1 MSDIEQSPEGEGAEQ
16 AAELAA
22 TEADAALGDTAADP
36 ADTDLEADAEAD
48 DDSEVEPEDEADTE
62 VEADLDEAVETSLDE
77 DVDGEIIEEGDEDAA
92 EQELAESALEAS
104 DTEATDSEATD
115 SEASDSDAT
124 EAPAEEAAPAID
136 PVIAFKRQLRKLPGD
151 WFVIHSYAGY
161 ENKVKANLETRA
173 VTLGA
178 EDKIFQ
184 VEVPVEE
191 FTEVKNGQKKV
202 ANRKVLPGYVLVRM
216 ELDDESWG
224 VVRNTPGVTGFV
236 SATGGA
242 GGAPTPLSLSDVAK
256 FLAPKPEK
264 KASASSDADQGF
276 APQSVEVEFAVGESV
291 TVMDG
296 PFATLPASISEVDP
310 AAQKLKVLVSIFG
323 RETPVELGF
332 TQVEKID

>member
-1 MSDIEQSPEGEGAEQ
+1 MSETEQTPEAAEQ
-16 AAELAA
+16 AEMDV
-22 TEADAALGDTAADP
+22 DAVLGDTSADP
-36 ADTDLEADAEAD
+36 ADAPVAPTAEAAEEASALA
-48 DDSEVEPEDEADTE
+48 DDS
-62 VEADLDEAVETSLDE
+62 S
-77 DVDGEIIEEGDEDAA
+77 EDAA
-92 EQELAESALEAS
+92 ADDTQADEAGDDAAAADAAEA
-104 DTEATDSEATD
+104 
-115 SEASDSDAT
+115 
-124 EAPAEEAAPAID
+124 EAAPQID
-136 PVIAFKRQLRKLPGD
+136 PIVAFKRQLRKLPGD

-184 VEVPVEE
+184 VEVPIEE
-191 FTEVKNGQKKV
+191 YTEVKNGQKKT

-216 ELDDESWG
+216 DLDDESWG

-242 GGAPTPLSLSDVAK
+242 AGTPTPLSLSDVAK

-264 KASASSDADQGF
+264 KPAAAAAAEGDAGLV
-276 APQSVEVEFAVGESV
+276 PQAVEVDFEVGESV

-332 TQVEKID
+332 NQVEKIN

>member
-1 MSDIEQSPEGEGAEQ
+1 MSEIDQSPEADGVEETPAAAEQ
-16 AAELAA
+16 AEI
-22 TEADAALGDTAADP
+22 EADAVLGDTGADPEDAQMPPAADDVIDETVEGEAAGDA
-36 ADTDLEADAEAD
+36 ADENADAGDADAGEADAG
-48 DDSEVEPEDEADTE
+48 
-62 VEADLDEAVETSLDE
+62 ET
-77 DVDGEIIEEGDEDAA
+77 
-92 EQELAESALEAS
+92 
-104 DTEATDSEATD
+104 
-115 SEASDSDAT
+115 
-124 EAPAEEAAPAID
+124 AAPAID
-136 PVIAFKRQLRKLPGD
+136 PIIAFKRQLRKLPGD

-178 EDKIFQ
+178 EDKIYQ
-184 VEVPVEE
+184 VEVPIEE
-191 FTEVKNGQKKV
+191 YTEVKNGQKKT

-242 GGAPTPLSLSDVAK
+242 TGAPTPLSLSDVAK

-264 KASASSDADQGF
+264 KPAAAAAEGEGGLV
-276 APQSVEVEFAVGESV
+276 PQTIEVEFEVGESV

>member
-1 MSDIEQSPEGEGAEQ
+1 MSDTEQTPEAAEQ
-16 AAELAA
+16 AEKDV
-22 TEADAALGDTAADP
+22 DAVLGDTSADP
-36 ADTDLEADAEAD
+36 ADAAVPPTEEAIEEAVALADEPGESDAD
-48 DDSEVEPEDEADTE
+48 D
-62 VEADLDEAVETSLDE
+62 
-77 DVDGEIIEEGDEDAA
+77 
-92 EQELAESALEAS
+92 
-104 DTEATDSEATD
+104 
-115 SEASDSDAT
+115 
-124 EAPAEEAAPAID
+124 APAEEAPQLD
-136 PVIAFKRQLRKLPGD
+136 PIVAFKRQLRKLPGD

-178 EDKIFQ
+178 EDKIYQ
-184 VEVPVEE
+184 VEVPTEE
-191 FTEVKNGQKKV
+191 YTEVKNGQKKT

-224 VVRNTPGVTGFV
+224 VVRNTPGVTGFI

-242 GGAPTPLSLSDVAK
+242 AGAPTPLSLSDVAK

-264 KASASSDADQGF
+264 RAASAAAAEGEGGLI
-276 APQSVEVEFAVGESV
+276 PQAVEVDFQVGESV

-332 TQVEKID
+332 NQVEKID

>member
-1 MSDIEQSPEGEGAEQ
+1 MSEIDQSPAADGVEETPAAAEQ
-16 AAELAA
+16 AEI
-22 TEADAALGDTAADP
+22 EADAVLGDTGADPEDAQVPPAADDVIDEP
-36 ADTDLEADAEAD
+36 ADADADAAGD
-48 DDSEVEPEDEADTE
+48 A
-62 VEADLDEAVETSLDE
+62 
-77 DVDGEIIEEGDEDAA
+77 GDENASSGDAA
-92 EQELAESALEAS
+92 ADAGEA
-104 DTEATDSEATD
+104 
-115 SEASDSDAT
+115 
-124 EAPAEEAAPAID
+124 AAPAID

-178 EDKIFQ
+178 EDKIYQ
-184 VEVPVEE
+184 VEVPIEE
-191 FTEVKNGQKKV
+191 YTEVKNGQKKT

-242 GGAPTPLSLSDVAK
+242 TGAPTPLSLSDVAK

-264 KASASSDADQGF
+264 KPAAAAAEGEGGLV
-276 APQSVEVEFAVGESV
+276 PQAIEVEFEVGESV

>member
-1 MSDIEQSPEGEGAEQ
+1 MSDIDQCPGAEDAEQ
-16 AAELAA
+16 AAAEQAEDETVAAGAELDQDAA
-22 TEADAALGDTAADP
+22 T
-36 ADTDLEADAEAD
+36 DAE
-48 DDSEVEPEDEADTE
+48 PTE
-62 VEADLDEAVETSLDE
+62 VDE
-77 DVDGEIIEEGDEDAA
+77 DVEGDIVEEGDEDVA
-92 EQELAESALEAS
+92 EAELDESALQTDDMS
-104 DTEATDSEATD
+104 DD
-115 SEASDSDAT
+115 
-124 EAPAEEAAPAID
+124 APAEEAPAAPAID

-191 FTEVKNGQKKV
+191 YTEVKNGQKKT

-236 SATGGA
+236 SATGGQ
-242 GGAPTPLSLSDVAK
+242 GGSPTPLSLSDVAK

-264 KASASSDADQGF
+264 KTAAAGAADGDAGLV
-276 APQSVEVEFAVGESV
+276 PQNVEVEFEVGESV

-332 TQVEKID
+332 NQVEKID

>member
-1 MSDIEQSPEGEGAEQ
+1 MSDTEQTPEAAEQ
-16 AAELAA
+16 AEKDV
-22 TEADAALGDTAADP
+22 DAVLGETSADP
-36 ADTDLEADAEAD
+36 ADAPVAPTPEAAEEAVALADDAE
-48 DDSEVEPEDEADTE
+48 ETPVE
-62 VEADLDEAVETSLDE
+62 
-77 DVDGEIIEEGDEDAA
+77 
-92 EQELAESALEAS
+92 
-104 DTEATDSEATD
+104 
-115 SEASDSDAT
+115 
-124 EAPAEEAAPAID
+124 EAPAEEAPQID
-136 PVIAFKRQLRKLPGD
+136 PIVAFKRQLRKLPGD

-184 VEVPVEE
+184 VEVPTEE
-191 FTEVKNGQKKV
+191 YTEVKNGQKKT

-242 GGAPTPLSLSDVAK
+242 AGAPTPLSLSDVAK

-264 KASASSDADQGF
+264 KPAAAAAEGEGGLV
-276 APQSVEVEFAVGESV
+276 PQAVEVDFEVGESV

>member
-1 MSDIEQSPEGEGAEQ
+1 MSDIDQSPESEDADVTPAAAEQ
-16 AAELAA
+16 AEI
-22 TEADAALGDTAADP
+22 EADAVLADTAVDP
-36 ADTDLEADAEAD
+36 TDAPVPPTDDAVDQTVAAVGEE
-48 DDSEVEPEDEADTE
+48 SPVEEVA
-62 VEADLDEAVETSLDE
+62 
-77 DVDGEIIEEGDEDAA
+77 
-92 EQELAESALEAS
+92 
-104 DTEATDSEATD
+104 
-115 SEASDSDAT
+115 
-124 EAPAEEAAPAID
+124 AEEAAPEEDAPVID
-136 PVIAFKRQLRKLPGD
+136 PIIAFKRQLRKLPGD

-178 EDKIFQ
+178 EDKIYQ

-216 ELDDESWG
+216 DLDDESWG

-242 GGAPTPLSLSDVAK
+242 TGTPTPLSLSDVAK

-264 KASASSDADQGF
+264 KSAAAG
-276 APQSVEVEFAVGESV
+276 AEGEGGLVPPTIEVDFTVGESV

-332 TQVEKID
+332 SQVEKID

>member
-1 MSDIEQSPEGEGAEQ
+1 MSDIDQTPEAEGAEPTDPV
-16 AAELAA
+16 AEDETLAAGAEL
-22 TEADAALGDTAADP
+22 
-36 ADTDLEADAEAD
+36 DAEAATD
-48 DDSEVEPEDEADTE
+48 AESTE
-62 VEADLDEAVETSLDE
+62 LDE
-77 DVDGEIIEEGDEDAA
+77 DVEGETVAEGDEAVA
-92 EQELAESALEAS
+92 EAELDESALQTDDMSDDAPAEA
-104 DTEATDSEATD
+104 
-115 SEASDSDAT
+115 ASAE
-124 EAPAEEAAPAID
+124 EAPAEAAAPAID

-191 FTEVKNGQKKV
+191 YTEVKNGQKKT

-236 SATGGA
+236 SATGGQ
-242 GGAPTPLSLSDVAK
+242 GGSPTPLSLSDVAK

-264 KASASSDADQGF
+264 KSAAAAAADEQGF
-276 APQSVEVEFAVGESV
+276 APQNVEVEFEVGESV

>member
-1 MSDIEQSPEGEGAEQ
+1 M
-16 AAELAA
+16 
-22 TEADAALGDTAADP
+22 
-36 ADTDLEADAEAD
+36 
-48 DDSEVEPEDEADTE
+48 
-62 VEADLDEAVETSLDE
+62 
-77 DVDGEIIEEGDEDAA
+77 
-92 EQELAESALEAS
+92 
-104 DTEATDSEATD
+104 
-115 SEASDSDAT
+115 
-124 EAPAEEAAPAID
+124 
-136 PVIAFKRQLRKLPGD
+136 
-151 WFVIHSYAGY
+151 
-161 ENKVKANLETRA
+161 KANLETRA

-191 FTEVKNGQKKV
+191 YTEVKNGQKKT

-242 GGAPTPLSLSDVAK
+242 AGAPTPLSLSDVAK

-264 KASASSDADQGF
+264 KPAAAAAEGESGLV
-276 APQSVEVEFAVGESV
+276 APAIEVEFEIGESV

-332 TQVEKID
+332 NQVEKID

>member
-1 MSDIEQSPEGEGAEQ
+1 MSEIDQSPEADGVEETPAAAEQ
-16 AAELAA
+16 AEI
-22 TEADAALGDTAADP
+22 EADAVLGETGADPEDAQMPPAADDETVEGEVAGDA
-36 ADTDLEADAEAD
+36 ADETADAGEADAGEAD
-48 DDSEVEPEDEADTE
+48 AG
-62 VEADLDEAVETSLDE
+62 ET
-77 DVDGEIIEEGDEDAA
+77 
-92 EQELAESALEAS
+92 
-104 DTEATDSEATD
+104 
-115 SEASDSDAT
+115 
-124 EAPAEEAAPAID
+124 AAPAID
-136 PVIAFKRQLRKLPGD
+136 PIIAFKRQLRKLPGD

-178 EDKIFQ
+178 EDKIYQ
-184 VEVPVEE
+184 VEVPIEE
-191 FTEVKNGQKKV
+191 YTEVKNGQKKT

-242 GGAPTPLSLSDVAK
+242 TGAPTPLSLSDVAK

-264 KASASSDADQGF
+264 KPAAAAAEGEGGLV
-276 APQSVEVEFAVGESV
+276 PQAIEVEFEVGESV

>member
-1 MSDIEQSPEGEGAEQ
+1 M
-16 AAELAA
+16 
-22 TEADAALGDTAADP
+22 LGDTAADP
-36 ADTDLEADAEAD
+36 TGTVDADTAEADTADAEAD
-48 DDSEVEPEDEADTE
+48 AADTAAAGAE
-62 VEADLDEAVETSLDE
+62 LDQDAATDAVETELDDDDE
-77 DVDGEIIEEGDEDAA
+77 AEIVPEGDEDVA
-92 EQELAESALEAS
+92 EAELDESALQ
-104 DTEATDSEATD
+104 TDD
-115 SEASDSDAT
+115 MGDDAPAE

-242 GGAPTPLSLSDVAK
+242 AGKPTPLSLSDVAK

-264 KASASSDADQGF
+264 KSAAAGTADDQGF
-276 APQSVEVEFAVGESV
+276 APQAVEVEFEVGESV

>member
-1 MSDIEQSPEGEGAEQ
+1 MSDIDQSPEADGVEETPAAAEQ
-16 AAELAA
+16 AEI
-22 TEADAALGDTAADP
+22 EADAVLGDTGADPSDAEVPPAADDET
-36 ADTDLEADAEAD
+36 AGDDAIDETAGD
-48 DDSEVEPEDEADTE
+48 EGIVEEIVDGDEADLE
-62 VEADLDEAVETSLDE
+62 GGDEA
-77 DVDGEIIEEGDEDAA
+77 
-92 EQELAESALEAS
+92 EA
-104 DTEATDSEATD
+104 
-115 SEASDSDAT
+115 
-124 EAPAEEAAPAID
+124 EAPAEPAAPTID
-136 PVIAFKRQLRKLPGD
+136 PIIAFKRQLRKLPGD

-184 VEVPVEE
+184 VEVPIEE
-191 FTEVKNGQKKV
+191 YTEVKNGQKKT

-242 GGAPTPLSLSDVAK
+242 TGAPTPLSLSDVAK

-264 KASASSDADQGF
+264 KAAAAGAAEGEGGLV
-276 APQSVEVEFAVGESV
+276 APAIEVEFEVGESV

>member
-1 MSDIEQSPEGEGAEQ
+1 MSEIDQSPEADGVEETPAAAEQ
-16 AAELAA
+16 AEI
-22 TEADAALGDTAADP
+22 EADAVLGDTGADPEDAQMPPAADDVIDETVEGEAAGDA
-36 ADTDLEADAEAD
+36 ADENADAGDADAGEADAG
-48 DDSEVEPEDEADTE
+48 
-62 VEADLDEAVETSLDE
+62 ET
-77 DVDGEIIEEGDEDAA
+77 
-92 EQELAESALEAS
+92 
-104 DTEATDSEATD
+104 
-115 SEASDSDAT
+115 
-124 EAPAEEAAPAID
+124 AAPAID
-136 PVIAFKRQLRKLPGD
+136 PIIAFKRQLRKLPGD

-178 EDKIFQ
+178 EDKIYQ
-184 VEVPVEE
+184 VEVPIEE
-191 FTEVKNGQKKV
+191 YTEVKNGQKKT

-242 GGAPTPLSLSDVAK
+242 TGAPTPLTLSDVAK

-264 KASASSDADQGF
+264 KPAAAAAEGEGGLV
-276 APQSVEVEFAVGESV
+276 PQTIEVEFEVGESV

>member
-1 MSDIEQSPEGEGAEQ
+1 MSEIDQSPEADGVEETPAAAEQ
-16 AAELAA
+16 AEI
-22 TEADAALGDTAADP
+22 EADAVLGDTGADPEDAQVPPAADDVIDEP
-36 ADTDLEADAEAD
+36 ADADADAAGD
-48 DDSEVEPEDEADTE
+48 A
-62 VEADLDEAVETSLDE
+62 
-77 DVDGEIIEEGDEDAA
+77 GDENAGSGEAAADAG
-92 EQELAESALEAS
+92 EA
-104 DTEATDSEATD
+104 
-115 SEASDSDAT
+115 
-124 EAPAEEAAPAID
+124 AAPAID

-178 EDKIFQ
+178 EDKIYQ
-184 VEVPVEE
+184 VEVPIEE
-191 FTEVKNGQKKV
+191 YTEVKNGQKKT

-242 GGAPTPLSLSDVAK
+242 TGAPTPLSLSDVAK

-264 KASASSDADQGF
+264 KPAAAAAEGEGGLV
-276 APQSVEVEFAVGESV
+276 PQAIEVEFEVGESV

>member
-1 MSDIEQSPEGEGAEQ
+1 MSEIDQSPEADGVEEAPAAAEQ
-16 AAELAA
+16 AEI
-22 TEADAALGDTAADP
+22 EADAVLADTGADP
-36 ADTDLEADAEAD
+36 SDAPVAPA
-48 DDSEVEPEDEADTE
+48 SEDEVLDETVEDETIIDETVDGDEADLE
-62 VEADLDEAVETSLDE
+62 VEV
-77 DVDGEIIEEGDEDAA
+77 A
-92 EQELAESALEAS
+92 E
-104 DTEATDSEATD
+104 
-115 SEASDSDAT
+115 
-124 EAPAEEAAPAID
+124 EAPAEPAAPAID
-136 PVIAFKRQLRKLPGD
+136 PIIAFKRQLRKLPGD

-191 FTEVKNGQKKV
+191 YTEVKNGQKKT

-242 GGAPTPLSLSDVAK
+242 AGAPTPLSLSDVAK

-264 KASASSDADQGF
+264 KSAAAAAEGEGGLIPP
-276 APQSVEVEFAVGESV
+276 AIEVEFEVGESV

-332 TQVEKID
+332 NQVEKID

>member
-1 MSDIEQSPEGEGAEQ
+1 MSDIDQSPEAEGVEQAPAAAEQ
-16 AAELAA
+16 AEA
-22 TEADAALGDTAADP
+22 EADAVLSDTAADP
-36 ADTDLEADAEAD
+36 TDAAVPPTGGEVIDETIDGDEAELDQPPTEAVATDGTPGADA
-48 DDSEVEPEDEADTE
+48 
-62 VEADLDEAVETSLDE
+62 
-77 DVDGEIIEEGDEDAA
+77 
-92 EQELAESALEAS
+92 
-104 DTEATDSEATD
+104 
-115 SEASDSDAT
+115 AT
-124 EAPAEEAAPAID
+124 EQAAPTID

-178 EDKIFQ
+178 EEKIFQ

-202 ANRKVLPGYVLVRM
+202 SNRKVLPGYVLVRM

-242 GGAPTPLSLSDVAK
+242 SGSPTALSLSDVAK

-264 KASASSDADQGF
+264 KSA
-276 APQSVEVEFAVGESV
+276 APGSPDGEGGLVPAAVEVEFEVGESV

-332 TQVEKID
+332 NQVEKID

>member
-1 MSDIEQSPEGEGAEQ
+1 MSDIDQSPEAEGVEQAPAAAEQ
-16 AAELAA
+16 AE
-22 TEADAALGDTAADP
+22 TEADAVLGDTAADP
-36 ADTDLEADAEAD
+36 TDAPVPPTEAEVADAVASVEDTSEEVTDEADA
-48 DDSEVEPEDEADTE
+48 
-62 VEADLDEAVETSLDE
+62 AVE
-77 DVDGEIIEEGDEDAA
+77 
-92 EQELAESALEAS
+92 S
-104 DTEATDSEATD
+104 DTED
-115 SEASDSDAT
+115 
-124 EAPAEEAAPAID
+124 AAPAIN
-136 PVIAFKRQLRKLPGD
+136 PIIAFKRQLRKLPGD

-184 VEVPVEE
+184 VEVPIEE
-191 FTEVKNGQKKV
+191 YTEVKNGQKKV

-242 GGAPTPLSLSDVAK
+242 AGAPTPLSLSDVAK

-264 KASASSDADQGF
+264 KAPGSSDGEGGLVPPA
-276 APQSVEVEFAVGESV
+276 VEVEFKVGESV

>member
-1 MSDIEQSPEGEGAEQ
+1 MSDIDQSPEADGVEETPAAVEQ
-16 AAELAA
+16 AEI
-22 TEADAALGDTAADP
+22 EADAVLGDTGADP
-36 ADTDLEADAEAD
+36 ADAAVPPAAE
-48 DDSEVEPEDEADTE
+48 SEADT
-62 VEADLDEAVETSLDE
+62 DEA
-77 DVDGEIIEEGDEDAA
+77 AA
-92 EQELAESALEAS
+92 EGETTDVADASAEGEG
-104 DTEATDSEATD
+104 TD
-115 SEASDSDAT
+115 
-124 EAPAEEAAPAID
+124 APADGAAAAEPASPGID
-136 PVIAFKRQLRKLPGD
+136 PIIAFKRQLRKLPGD

-184 VEVPVEE
+184 VEVPIEE
-191 FTEVKNGQKKV
+191 YTEVKNGQKKT

-242 GGAPTPLSLSDVAK
+242 TGAPTPLSLSDVAK

-264 KASASSDADQGF
+264 KPAAAAAEGESGLV
-276 APQSVEVEFAVGESV
+276 APAIEVEFEIGESV

-323 RETPVELGF
+323 RETPVELNF

>member
-1 MSDIEQSPEGEGAEQ
+1 MSEIDQSPEADGVEETPAAAEQ
-16 AAELAA
+16 AEI
-22 TEADAALGDTAADP
+22 EADAVLGDTGADPSDAAVPPAADDVTDEV
-36 ADTDLEADAEAD
+36 ADDAEAD
-48 DDSEVEPEDEADTE
+48 DVESDDDVIDETAEVADDAEVAADAEGGEA
-62 VEADLDEAVETSLDE
+62 
-77 DVDGEIIEEGDEDAA
+77 
-92 EQELAESALEAS
+92 
-104 DTEATDSEATD
+104 
-115 SEASDSDAT
+115 

-136 PVIAFKRQLRKLPGD
+136 PIIAFKRQLRKLPGD

-184 VEVPVEE
+184 VEVPIEE
-191 FTEVKNGQKKV
+191 YTEVKNGQKKV

-242 GGAPTPLSLSDVAK
+242 TGAPTPLSLSDVAK

-264 KASASSDADQGF
+264 KSGAAAAADGEGGLV
-276 APQSVEVEFAVGESV
+276 PPTIEVEFQIGESV

-332 TQVEKID
+332 SQVEKID

>member
-1 MSDIEQSPEGEGAEQ
+1 MSDTEQGPEGLEPSAAEQ
-16 AAELAA
+16 AEND
-22 TEADAALGDTAADP
+22 ADAVLADTSADP
-36 ADTDLEADAEAD
+36 ADAAVPPTDESVEDAVQAVSGEGSEEEAPDEESAGAD
-48 DDSEVEPEDEADTE
+48 ETVGDEA
-62 VEADLDEAVETSLDE
+62 
-77 DVDGEIIEEGDEDAA
+77 
-92 EQELAESALEAS
+92 
-104 DTEATDSEATD
+104 
-115 SEASDSDAT
+115 
-124 EAPAEEAAPAID
+124 PPAID

-161 ENKVKANLETRA
+161 ENKVKTNLETRA

-178 EDKIFQ
+178 EEKIFQ

-191 FTEVKNGQKKV
+191 YTEVKNGQKKT

-242 GGAPTPLSLSDVAK
+242 AGTPTPLSLSDVAK

-264 KASASSDADQGF
+264 KPAAAAGAEGDSGVA
-276 APQSVEVEFAVGESV
+276 APAIEVEFEVGESV

-332 TQVEKID
+332 TQVEKLD

>member
-1 MSDIEQSPEGEGAEQ
+1 MSDIDQSPEAEGVEQAPAAAEQ
-16 AAELAA
+16 AE
-22 TEADAALGDTAADP
+22 TEADAVLGDTAADP
-36 ADTDLEADAEAD
+36 TDAPVPPTEAEVADAVASVEDTSEEVTDEADA
-48 DDSEVEPEDEADTE
+48 SVEADTE
-62 VEADLDEAVETSLDE
+62 D
-77 DVDGEIIEEGDEDAA
+77 
-92 EQELAESALEAS
+92 
-104 DTEATDSEATD
+104 
-115 SEASDSDAT
+115 
-124 EAPAEEAAPAID
+124 AAPAIN
-136 PVIAFKRQLRKLPGD
+136 PIIAFKRQLRKLPGD

-191 FTEVKNGQKKV
+191 YTEVKNGQKKV

-242 GGAPTPLSLSDVAK
+242 AGAPTPLSLSDVAK

-264 KASASSDADQGF
+264 KAPGSSDGEGGLVPPA
-276 APQSVEVEFAVGESV
+276 VEVEFKVGESV

>member
-1 MSDIEQSPEGEGAEQ
+1 MSD
-16 AAELAA
+16 
-22 TEADAALGDTAADP
+22 D
-36 ADTDLEADAEAD
+36 
-48 DDSEVEPEDEADTE
+48 
-62 VEADLDEAVETSLDE
+62 
-77 DVDGEIIEEGDEDAA
+77 
-92 EQELAESALEAS
+92 
-104 DTEATDSEATD
+104 
-115 SEASDSDAT
+115 
-124 EAPAEEAAPAID
+124 APAEESPAEPATPAID

-191 FTEVKNGQKKV
+191 YTEVKNGQKKT

-236 SATGGA
+236 SATGGQ
-242 GGAPTPLSLSDVAK
+242 GGSPTPLSLSDVAK

-264 KASASSDADQGF
+264 KAAAAGATDGDAGMV
-276 APQSVEVEFAVGESV
+276 PQNVEVEFEVGESV

-332 TQVEKID
+332 NQVEKID